1 MIICLN
7 STGFHNINI
16 CPRTFVSENGPVA
29 EATSLETTQAQILV
43 LHRLPD
49 GCQHR

>member
-1 MIICLN
+1 MIACLN
-7 STGFHNINI
+7 SMDFHNINI

-29 EATSLETTQAQILV
+29 EATSLETTQAQILI